1 MQGVGVHTTGQHFTG
16 SRDDGVVGTRQTGNG
31 VEQDDNVFLMLNQ
44 TLRFLDNHLGN
55 LNVAR
60 CRLVKG
66 RSDNFAFNQTL
77 HLGHFFRTFVD
88 QQYHQNAI
96 RMVVRNALRDILQ
109 QHGFTGLR
117 RRNNQTT
124 LAAADRRCQIQ
135 DASG

>member
-16 SRDDGVVGTRQTGNG
+16 SRDHGVVGARQTGNG

-44 TLRFLDNHLGN
+44 TLRLLDNHLGN
-55 LNVAR
+55 LNVAG

-66 RSDNFAFNQTL
+66 RSDNFTFNQTL

-88 QQYHQNAI
+88 KQYHQYAI
-96 RMVVRNALRDILQ
+96 RMVVRNALRDVLQ

-117 RRNNQTT
+117 RRDNQTT

-135 DASG
+135 YAGG